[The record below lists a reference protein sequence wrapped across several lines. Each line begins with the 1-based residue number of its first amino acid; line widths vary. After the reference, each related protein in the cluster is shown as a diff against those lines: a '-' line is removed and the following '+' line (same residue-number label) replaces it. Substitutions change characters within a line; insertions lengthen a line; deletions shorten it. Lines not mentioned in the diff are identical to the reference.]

1 MLDVLGS
8 LFVGMACAADAAVL
22 IGLAAVRPAYKFAAF
37 VAAGLWAVMMVAIS
51 ALGGFAPGTTGPIPA
66 VAIALMVLMTIG
78 LVAWLGSPAFR
89 AAYRSIP
96 LAGLV
101 GINVFRVVGISFLIL
116 HNAGALANPF
126 AAYAGWGDLITALIA
141 APLALSLAGG
151 RMPRGWLIAWN
162 IFGAL
167 DLLTAI
173 TLGVLSAPGT
183 PFRLFTEA
191 PGSTA
196 MGTLPWVLA
205 PTLLVPMYLLTHLEI
220 AVRTRAVDTPAA
232 VTEPP
237 MENRPKAA

>member
-1 MLDVLGS
+1 MLDILAS
-8 LFVGMACAADAAVL
+8 LLFGLICAADAAVL
-22 IGLAAVRPAYKFAAF
+22 IGLAAIRPAYKFAAF
-37 VAAGLWAVMMVAIS
+37 VATGLWAVMMVVIS

-66 VAIALMVLMTIG
+66 VAIALAVLMTFG

-96 LAGLV
+96 LTGLV
-101 GINVFRVVGISFLIL
+101 GINVFRVVGICFLIL

-126 AAYAGWGDLITALIA
+126 AAYAGWGDLITAVVA
-141 APLALSLAGG
+141 APIALALAGG

-162 IFGAL
+162 LFGAL

-173 TLGVLSAPGT
+173 ALGVLSAPGT

-196 MGTLPWVLA
+196 MGVLPWVLA

-220 AVRTRAVDTPAA
+220 AARTRAAGLKA
-232 VTEPP
+232 EETEPP
-237 MENRPKAA
+237 MESRPKAA